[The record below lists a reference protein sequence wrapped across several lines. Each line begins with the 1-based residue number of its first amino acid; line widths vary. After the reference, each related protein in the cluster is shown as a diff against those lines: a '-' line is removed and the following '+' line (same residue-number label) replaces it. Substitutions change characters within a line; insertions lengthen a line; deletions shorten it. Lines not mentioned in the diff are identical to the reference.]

1 MRILLMNYEF
11 PPTGG
16 GAGRATYNIARQL
29 ARFGHDVDV
38 LTSRYNGQKHYEE
51 TDGITIY
58 RVPIFRES
66 IHECGF
72 CGAFVYVFFAYLQL
86 HRLLSKKEYD
96 ILHYFFGL
104 PTGLLAVLPARHKHI
119 PFIVSLRGSDVPFYD
134 PFNNR
139 LDIAHRLLKPVTQKI
154 WNKADRVV
162 ALSDS
167 LRRTALK
174 TAPKL
179 KIDVISNGIDS
190 ELFRTS
196 TTKGED
202 ESFTFKMIMVSRLI
216 ERKGVQY
223 VLAAM
228 SELADPGI
236 SLTIVG
242 IGNYE
247 KKLKRMCE
255 TYGIQSSVKFFGYC
269 PNEKL
274 NSLYRESDVFILTSL
289 AESFGIVF
297 LEAMASGLPIIGGRT
312 GGVPAIVSDENGILV
327 EPTSVA
333 EIKNAIVEMKN
344 NPEMRR
350 EMALQNRR
358 KVLDQYS
365 WQGVAEMY
373 QEIYRQHRLCRVDD
387 SVAGY
392 GKRSRPLFLDE
403 AGRPLN

>member
-29 ARFGHDVDV
+29 ARLGHDVDV
-38 LTSRYNGQKHYEE
+38 LTSRYNGEKSYEE

-58 RVPIFRES
+58 KVPIFRES

-72 CGAFVYVFFAYLQL
+72 SGAFVYVFFAYLQL

-139 LDIAHRLLKPVTQKI
+139 LDIAHRLLKPITQKI
-154 WNKADRVV
+154 WHKADRVV

-179 KIDVISNGIDS
+179 KIDVVSNGIDS
-190 ELFRTS
+190 ELFRTG
-196 TTKGED
+196 TKKRKD
-202 ESFTFKMIMVSRLI
+202 ESFKMIMVSRLI

-223 VLAAM
+223 VLAAI
-228 SELADPGI
+228 SELADPDI

-242 IGNYE
+242 VGSYE

-255 TYGIQSSVKFFGYC
+255 TYGIRSSVEFFGYC

-274 NSLYRESDVFILTSL
+274 ISLYHESDVFILTSL

-333 EIKNAIVEMKN
+333 EIKNAIVKMKN
-344 NPEMRR
+344 NPDMRSA
-350 EMALQNRR
+350 MALQNRR

-373 QEIYRQHRLCRVDD
+373 QKIYRQHQLRGVDG
-387 SVAGY
+387 SLAGY
-392 GKRSRPLFLDE
+392 GKGSRPLILDE